1 MNNQIAKKFDTLS
14 LLKFTLPSMIMM
26 LFMALYQ
33 MVDAVFVSNF
43 VSETA
48 LSALNIVYPLISFI
62 IAVAVMLATGGS
74 AVIAKKMGEGEHA
87 LARQLFS
94 MVVLIG
100 VLFGIA
106 MTLVG
111 IFFTRPLIHLMGS
124 TPALDPYCYDYLYT
138 LMLFSPFAVLQLLFQ
153 TFFITAGKPHLGL
166 VVTVLAGIANIF
178 FDFLFIVVIPLGV
191 KGAAYGTAIGYC
203 IPAIFG
209 LIFFSLDR
217 NGSLHFVKPTFDAP
231 VLAHI
236 CANGSSEMVTNLS
249 NAVTTLFFN
258 LTMLHYLGEAGVA
271 SITIALYAQWFLTSI
286 YFGFASGVAPVFSY
300 NHGCENHEQLH
311 LIFNISIRFVAISAV
326 GVVLFALLACD
337 MLISIFVSPS
347 SEVFSITSSGFKLFA
362 TSFLFVGTN
371 IFSSGMFT
379 ALSNGKVSAI
389 ISFLRT
395 FVFLLLSMFL
405 LPLVMGVN
413 GIWLTVPVAE
423 LLTLGVSIFYFIRL
437 RKVYHY

>member
-1 MNNQIAKKFDTLS
+1 
-14 LLKFTLPSMIMM
+14 
-26 LFMALYQ
+26 
-33 MVDAVFVSNF
+33 
-43 VSETA
+43 
-48 LSALNIVYPLISFI
+48 
-62 IAVAVMLATGGS
+62 
-74 AVIAKKMGEGEHA
+74 
-87 LARQLFS
+87 
-94 MVVLIG
+94 
-100 VLFGIA
+100 
-106 MTLVG
+106 
-111 IFFTRPLIHLMGS
+111 
-124 TPALDPYCYDYLYT
+124 
-138 LMLFSPFAVLQLLFQ
+138 
-153 TFFITAGKPHLGL
+153 
-166 VVTVLAGIANIF
+166 
-178 FDFLFIVVIPLGV
+178 
-191 KGAAYGTAIGYC
+191 
-203 IPAIFG
+203 
-209 LIFFSLDR
+209 
-217 NGSLHFVKPTFDAP
+217 
-231 VLAHI
+231 
-236 CANGSSEMVTNLS
+236 MVTNLS

-311 LIFNISIRFVAISAV
+311 RIFNISIRFVAISAV

>member
-74 AVIAKKMGEGEHA
+74 AVIAKKMGEGEPA

-153 TFFITAGKPHLGL
+153 TFFITAGKPSRYCPCR
-166 VVTVLAGIANIF
+166 NCQY
-178 FDFLFIVVIPLGV
+178 LF
-191 KGAAYGTAIGYC
+191 
-203 IPAIFG
+203 
-209 LIFFSLDR
+209 R
-217 NGSLHFVKPTFDAP
+217 
-231 VLAHI
+231 
-236 CANGSSEMVTNLS
+236 
-249 NAVTTLFFN
+249 
-258 LTMLHYLGEAGVA
+258 
-271 SITIALYAQWFLTSI
+271 
-286 YFGFASGVAPVFSY
+286 
-300 NHGCENHEQLH
+300 
-311 LIFNISIRFVAISAV
+311 
-326 GVVLFALLACD
+326 
-337 MLISIFVSPS
+337 
-347 SEVFSITSSGFKLFA
+347 
-362 TSFLFVGTN
+362 LFVYRCHP
-371 IFSSGMFT
+371 SGSKGCRLWNSHRLLHPGNLW
-379 ALSNGKVSAI
+379 AY
-389 ISFLRT
+389 
-395 FVFLLLSMFL
+395 LLLSGSKRQPAL
-405 LPLVMGVN
+405 CEADL
-413 GIWLTVPVAE
+413 
-423 LLTLGVSIFYFIRL
+423 
-437 RKVYHY
+437 